1 MALSSPQKPVQS
13 RECHT
18 GPIGRQAPDGELS
31 RGRYCMQYIRHPA
44 LPLLLHGGSVG
55 RVARVL
61 SISLVNLK
69 PGTGKTTS
77 AVWLAH
83 ALHARGLRVLLVD
96 ADPAASALRWS
107 DLADGFPFRVAGLPV
122 KDLHR
127 RIPDVAGG
135 MDAAIVDVP
144 QIEDH
149 AGIARSAMR
158 WARELIL
165 PVAPSGV
172 ELDRMAPIRKEVEDL
187 EAVRPDGARSS
198 VLLNRVVSGAASG
211 PMARRV
217 LSAQGHTV
225 LSTTVPRLEL
235 YAQSFGAPI
244 DARGSAY
251 DALAT
256 ELLTRDE
263 SSR

>member
-1 MALSSPQKPVQS
+1 
-13 RECHT
+13 
-18 GPIGRQAPDGELS
+18 
-31 RGRYCMQYIRHPA
+31 MQY
-44 LPLLLHGGSVG
+44 LLHGGVPPLLHG
-55 RVARVL
+55 CLLGIVAAVL

-83 ALHARGLRVLLVD
+83 AFHARGLRVLLVD

-135 MDAAIVDVP
+135 MDVAIVDVP

-158 WARELIL
+158 WATELVL
-165 PVAPSGV
+165 PVAPAGV
-172 ELDRMAPIRKEVEDL
+172 ELDRMAPIRGEIDDL

-198 VLLNRVVSGAASG
+198 VLLNRVVSGASSG

-217 LSAQGHTV
+217 LTAQGHGV
-225 LSTTVPRLEL
+225 LSTTVPRLEM
-235 YAQSFGAPI
+235 YANSFGAPVH
-244 DARGSAY
+244 APGTAY

-256 ELLTRDE
+256 ELLARDG

>member
-1 MALSSPQKPVQS
+1 
-13 RECHT
+13 
-18 GPIGRQAPDGELS
+18 
-31 RGRYCMQYIRHPA
+31 
-44 LPLLLHGGSVG
+44 
-55 RVARVL
+55 VL
-61 SISLVNLK
+61 TIALVNLK

-83 ALHARGLRVLLVD
+83 ALHARGCAVLLVD

-122 KDLHR
+122 KDMHR

-135 MDAAIVDVP
+135 MDAVIVDVP

-158 WARELIL
+158 WARELVL
-165 PVAPSGV
+165 PVAPAGV
-172 ELDRMAPIRKEVEDL
+172 ELDRMAPIRGELDDL
-187 EAVRPDGARSS
+187 EPVRPDGARAS
-198 VLLNRVVSGAASG
+198 VLLNRVVSGASSG

-217 LSAQGHTV
+217 LTAQGHDV
-225 LSTTVPRLEL
+225 LSTMVPRREM
-235 YAQSFGAPI
+235 YAQSFGAPV

-251 DALAT
+251 DQLAT
-256 ELLTRDE
+256 ELLARDGAE
-263 SSR
+263 